1 MKVLPTTSAISM
13 TRKQAETQLQKLF
26 GFDHFFDLQ
35 WQVIEHLLA
44 GRRVLFIE
52 KTRFVRM

>member
-1 MKVLPTTSAISM
+1 M
-13 TRKQAETQLQKLF
+13 TRQQAETQMQKLF

-35 WQVIEHLLA
+35 WQVIEYVMA

-52 KTRFVRM
+52 KTRFDRM

>member
-1 MKVLPTTSAISM
+1 M
-13 TRKQAETQLQKLF
+13 TRHQAEIHLKELF

-35 WQVIEHLLA
+35 WQVIEYVMA

-52 KTRFVRM
+52 KTRFDRM

>member
-1 MKVLPTTSAISM
+1 M

-52 KTRFVRM
+52 KARFDRM